1 MSNNLHPVEGMLH
14 SGGLVFLLCVLHKST
29 TFSKQQIDN
38 VEKARDSIAKSVCMS
53 TKNKLA
59 TLRRQWDHFCTQAT
73 PAWQPYWVCLLIIII
88 MYTLVHW
95 SISPGCPLFDLTPLE
110 YCSLLAWLVG
120 WPTLYFRRALKAAI
134 WAQWWAL
141 HHRTHFLSI
150 SEMGADDI
158 NGRATSALALFKRC
172 TIRWGS
178 RQEQTKWGEMK
189 EC

>member
-1 MSNNLHPVEGMLH
+1 MCRALLAWSLDVLVLKKRKRIRFHAMSNNLHPVEAMLH

-59 TLRRQWDHFCTQAT
+59 TLRRQWDHFCTQAIL
-73 PAWQPYWVCLLIIII
+73 AWQPYWVCLLIIII

-120 WPTLYFRRALKAAI
+120 PCC
-134 WAQWWAL
+134 
-141 HHRTHFLSI
+141 
-150 SEMGADDI
+150 
-158 NGRATSALALFKRC
+158 TSDER
-172 TIRWGS
+172 
-178 RQEQTKWGEMK
+178 
-189 EC
+189 